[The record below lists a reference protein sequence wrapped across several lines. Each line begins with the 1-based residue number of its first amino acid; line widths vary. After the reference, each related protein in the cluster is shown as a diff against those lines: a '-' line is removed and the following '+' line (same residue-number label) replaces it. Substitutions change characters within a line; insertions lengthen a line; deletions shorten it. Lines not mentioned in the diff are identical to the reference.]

1 MSDKPKQ
8 SARDPQVGFECALEV
23 TELLNCVAAK
33 RYNELKCVPIL
44 KALRAC
50 IEKKVRALCP
60 GVKHASDGRASPVCD
75 AAASPLMLC
84 ACAESGGLHHPAAD
98 PGGRCC
104 GSRGRWRACVVAH
117 LQQLS
122 TGLSEASQPA
132 SNGDHSA
139 SGCDTHDVVPTRS
152 SMAQLFP

>member
-1 MSDKPKQ
+1 MSDKSKE

-33 RYNELKCVPIL
+33 RYNELKCVPLL

-50 IEKKVRALCP
+50 IEKKVRALCQ
-60 GVKHASDGRASPVCD
+60 ASAACQDDRASTVCD
-75 AAASPLMLC
+75 AVPSPLMRR

-104 GSRGRWRACVVAH
+104 GRRGRR
-117 LQQLS
+117 
-122 TGLSEASQPA
+122 
-132 SNGDHSA
+132 
-139 SGCDTHDVVPTRS
+139 
-152 SMAQLFP
+152 